1 MSILS
6 ADDLLRMAA
15 TITAIRGDNE
25 TTIQIRR
32 DNGTP
37 PGPQTVRVERR
48 NSISTDRQ
56 DGHSEETMTDVVILG
71 DTTLD
76 MAKEDRF
83 TWQGDL
89 YRVKFVRPNR
99 QVCTQ
104 AEAEVIQ

>member
-1 MSILS
+1 
-6 ADDLLRMAA
+6 
-15 TITAIRGDNE
+15 
-25 TTIQIRR
+25 
-32 DNGTP
+32 
-37 PGPQTVRVERR
+37 
-48 NSISTDRQ
+48 
-56 DGHSEETMTDVVILG
+56 MTDVVILG